1 MTRVAFICLGAYHIA
16 NWNKEQNFDRQSVYS
31 IALTQALAIAEH
43 SVTKEKDL
51 DLSLFIMENTV
62 SNPEEQIIKE
72 FRDQFSHPRIKDV
85 IYINDNSL
93 GSKNKGAGEYMMCR
107 AAIEKHKDTL
117 KDYDWIVYYTLRQI
131 IVQPNTLEAIYEIEK
146 SVDKKDNVIIGGLD
160 SWDKTGKKTFAAKE
174 NYCDMIFAMR
184 PKQFFDYI
192 DSMSPEE
199 LTKKKMNSEK
209 NLYFFVN
216 RGIEAGTI
224 HAKEL
229 TWNGV
234 MRYVQP
240 TNTTEIC

>member
-1 MTRVAFICLGAYHIA
+1 
-16 NWNKEQNFDRQSVYS
+16 
-31 IALTQALAIAEH
+31 
-43 SVTKEKDL
+43 
-51 DLSLFIMENTV
+51 MENTV

-160 SWDKTGKKTFAAKE
+160 GFTRAGSKTIAVKE
-174 NYCDMIFAMR
+174 NYCDMIFAMKPETFVR
-184 PKQFFDYI
+184 YI

-199 LTKKKMNSEK
+199 LVAKKMSSEN
-209 NLYFFVN
+209 NLYDFV
-216 RGIEAGTI
+216 E
-224 HAKEL
+224 KEVTDHKAPPCIRKRL
-229 TWNGV
+229 GV
-234 MRYVQP
+234 LRYDYAI
-240 TNTTEIC
+240 NKTEIS